1 MMTKDVIVGK
11 PNMEIY
17 EATMIMIK
25 HNVKKLPIVE
35 KNHLAGIVTLTDIA
49 RATNTDKKTV
59 ELVDALANMHMRE
72 H

>member
-1 MMTKDVIVGK
+1 MKPNDQKASYGARVSDMMTKDVIVGK

-35 KNHLAGIVTLTDIA
+35 KNHLA
-49 RATNTDKKTV
+49 RACT
-59 ELVDALANMHMRE
+59 
-72 H
+72 